1 MLEQH
6 THTHCDIAIV
16 GGGMVGLAFAN
27 LLAECDGLRV
37 ILIDGGAPA
46 TLDLERF
53 DPRVVAL
60 SKKTEALLRKTAA
73 WEQIIATR
81 ACPYFDMQVWDGD
94 GTADIHFDCAEIDQ
108 DNLGHIVENSVL
120 VHALEAALT
129 RVDVRYHTK
138 VEAFVREH
146 EQSLIT
152 LSNGDVVSA
161 SLVVAADGAH
171 SSLRE
176 LAGFHIREWDYG
188 HSAIV
193 TTVQCEKP
201 HQHTAWQRFSSDGP
215 LAFLP
220 LQQHAGNA
228 LAENNAP
235 ADENLCSIVWSIKH
249 ELAEALMALDDEAF
263 AARLTRSFESTL
275 GQVRCHDRRL
285 SFPLTQR
292 HATRYTQPGI
302 VLVGDAAHTIHPLA
316 GQGANLG
323 MYDVGVLA
331 EEVQRAWQRGVPL
344 HDASVCKRY
353 ERRRQSHNLIAMSA
367 MEGFKRLFGAE
378 SLPLR
383 WLRNEGLRRVSSL
396 PLLKQQFSLLAS
408 GRL

>member
-1 MLEQH
+1 MLEQE

-46 TLDLERF
+46 ALDLDRF

-94 GTADIHFDCAEIDQ
+94 GTADIHFDCAETDQ

-120 VHALEAALT
+120 VHALQSALS
-129 RVDVRYHTK
+129 RVDMRYHTK
-138 VEAFVREH
+138 VEAFTHEG

-152 LSNGDVVSA
+152 LSNGDVVAA
-161 SLVVAADGAH
+161 SLLVAADGAH
-171 SSLRE
+171 SCLRD
-176 LAGFHIREWDYG
+176 LAGFQIREWDYG

-220 LQQHAGNA
+220 LTKTPDGQHSS
-228 LAENNAP
+228 E
-235 ADENLCSIVWSIKH
+235 ENLCSIVWSIKH
-249 ELAEALMALDDEAF
+249 ALAESLMALDDEAF
-263 AARLTRSFESTL
+263 AARLTRTFESTL
-275 GQVRCHDRRL
+275 GKVSCYDRRL

-331 EEVQRAWQRGVPL
+331 EEVSRAWRRGVPL
-344 HDASVCKRY
+344 HDASVSKRY
-353 ERRRQSHNLIAMSA
+353 ERRRQSHNLIAMST
-367 MEGFKRLFGAE
+367 MEGFKRLFGSE

-383 WLRNEGLRRVSSL
+383 WLRNEGLRRVNSM
-396 PLLKQQFSLLAS
+396 PFIKQKFSLLAS